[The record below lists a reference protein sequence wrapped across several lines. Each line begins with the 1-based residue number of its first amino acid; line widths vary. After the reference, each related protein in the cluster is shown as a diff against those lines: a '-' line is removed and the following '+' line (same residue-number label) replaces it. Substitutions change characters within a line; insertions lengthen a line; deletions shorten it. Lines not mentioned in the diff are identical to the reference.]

1 MAEVIQ
7 RNARGGIDKLS
18 NREALG
24 ARPQGATGTGQS
36 FAIPVTKLQPATPAQ
51 IPPPPLPEDP
61 GNLVG
66 ANNTAIAPTLAPHGF
81 SLDANGQFAYTPP
94 KETTDSTS
102 GYDKIFSQYLGLQ
115 EAPKSTADIY
125 ANEASAAGLTDKQNA
140 VSRLTGRL
148 NSIVAKNQADQLR
161 LEQANSSNDVSK
173 GVFNA
178 QVARLNREAAI
189 AALPVQAQLAAAQ
202 GDYEMAQQ
210 HVDKMYQIKSQDALA
225 QYQWKNK
232 VLDSVYSFANAQ
244 EQRRLDDLKVKE
256 DRKYTEQQDFLKT
269 QRSLLSSALQQGAP
283 SSVISA
289 IGEATTVLD
298 VLTAAGQYNG
308 DVLARQIQQ
317 AQLRKLNEAPG
328 PSAPEVKNINGVD
341 MQWNP
346 QTKEWETI
354 GAGSGLTP
362 KDEQT
367 LKSATDTLSKVDN
380 LLTHPGFN
388 SSVGPFNITRVALTD
403 AFGNKQDFIASVENL
418 VSQQTLNAL
427 TDLKARGGTLG
438 ALSEKELKIL
448 ESTASK
454 ISSWRQL
461 DPNGNITGYNT
472 SETRFKAELADM
484 QKKLK
489 QAQKDVLGY
498 DPSLLP
504 AQDSSIIDMYVTTDS
519 TPTFN
524 PASVY

>member
-81 SLDANGQFAYTPP
+81 TLDANGQFAYTPP

-115 EAPKSTADIY
+115 EAPTSTADIY
-125 ANEASAAGLTDKQNA
+125 ASEANAAGLTDKRNA

-161 LEQANSSNDVSK
+161 LEQANSSNDVTK

-210 HVDKMYQIKSQDALA
+210 HVDKMYQIKIQDALA

-317 AQLRKLNEAPG
+317 AQLRKLNSDIVTPTDGASPLTSAIINNPSLFNDLTPTERGNVIAELQANGYDTSNLGTKSLSDTAIKQIADTQKALDDLANLKTIISENSALLG
-328 PSAPEVKNINGVD
+328 PVTGLQALNP
-341 MQWNP
+341 WNP
-346 QTKEWETI
+346 ARKIQADVDRVRQTVGKALEGGVLRKE
-354 GAGSGLTP
+354 
-362 KDEQT
+362 DEEKYKKILAT
-367 LKSATDTLSKVDN
+367 LTDTPDTAEYKIDALVTSIQRDIETYKNLQLQSGRSLNVGASLPKEGDVDV
-380 LLTHPGFN
+380 N
-388 SSVGPFNITRVALTD
+388 SLRA
-403 AFGNKQDFIASVENL
+403 KY
-418 VSQQTLNAL
+418 
-427 TDLKARGGTLG
+427 
-438 ALSEKELKIL
+438 
-448 ESTASK
+448 
-454 ISSWRQL
+454 
-461 DPNGNITGYNT
+461 GY
-472 SETRFKAELADM
+472 
-484 QKKLK
+484 
-489 QAQKDVLGY
+489 
-498 DPSLLP
+498 
-504 AQDSSIIDMYVTTDS
+504 
-519 TPTFN
+519 
-524 PASVY
+524 